1 MAKKLIKSAE
11 EAEDQFTVDE
21 SIVDE
26 VSNAEEFADVEITEE
41 DIMDAVEAIGALA
54 DAVIEK
60 ADAEQ
65 KEIDADELLDEVR
78 DLIDDTHEEPE
89 EGGEEEVELTEEEEL
104 PEELTNSAVRVMVS
118 EDGAVELESTPDEV
132 YDSTIDDMEC
142 TVFDTCDI
150 PEMDVEETAPSED
163 TEEDVL
169 VIGNSKATN
178 FKKGFVVLK
187 SSANKKAWSAA
198 YKKVKKMVGSS
209 KLTAAHWVIVSALAK
224 KEEENDKLKK
234 KIECKLVKVI
244 CSNKELKSKFS
255 KKFLKSNTEPD
266 IQPEGQ
272 PEAETKPEETA
283 GEGNPGYQEEP
294 NDGIPSESGDPDG
307 VEQPVGDPVEDTKE
321 LIDREGEIVLPEEN
335 IVVVDVPLTNSTRS
349 FRLHK
354 IRSSKT
360 RNYNLYKVI
369 ASGKLVDALN
379 GRCIKCGKIAYVFQ
393 NTTQGMLAC
402 CAKYVDAGKG
412 SYKPVLSENQI
423 VITRGS
429 LAPVFQNY
437 EKIMMAKAI
446 VSARKEGI
454 KEGMKRAAIASR
466 RTVESRRPVNS
477 RVNRNPIV
485 SRKEAEARKEAIRSK
500 AETRFAQKRAEQA
513 IQSKV
518 ALQRKFEQEERNR
531 LFQSSQTE
539 MNEEKIAI
547 KSNNTRNS
555 EALNKLYNSM
565 F

>member
-1 MAKKLIKSAE
+1 MAKRLIKSAE

-26 VSNAEEFADVEITEE
+26 VSDAEEFADVEITEE

-54 DAVIEK
+54 DAVIDK

-78 DLIDDTHEEPE
+78 DLIDDTHEDV
-89 EGGEEEVELTEEEEL
+89 EEEEFEEEDFEEL

-142 TVFDTCDI
+142 TVFDTCG
-150 PEMDVEETAPSED
+150 DVPLEIED
-163 TEEDVL
+163 TADEPGDDVL
-169 VIGNSKATN
+169 VIGNSAAKN

-224 KEEENDKLKK
+224 KEEENEKLKK
-234 KIECKLVKVI
+234 KIECRLVKI
-244 CSNKELKSKFS
+244 IRSNKELKSKFS

-272 PEAETKPEETA
+272 PESETKPEETA

-294 NDGIPSESGDPDG
+294 NEGVPSEAGDPDG
-307 VEQPVGDPVEDTKE
+307 VEQPSGNPVEDPDE
-321 LIDREGEIVLPEEN
+321 QIDREGELVLPEEN
-335 IVVVDVPLTNSTRS
+335 IVVVEVPVTNGVRRV
-349 FRLHK
+349 RLEK
-354 IRSSKT
+354 IRSSKL
-360 RNYNLYKVI
+360 RQYNLYKVLT
-369 ASGKLVDALN
+369 SGKVIDTFD
-379 GRCIKCGKIAYVFQ
+379 GRCIKCGKLGYVFQ
-393 NTTQGMLAC
+393 NTTQGMLVC
-402 CAKYVDAGKG
+402 CARYVDQNKG
-412 SYKPVLSENQI
+412 SYKPVLKNGKI
-423 VITRGS
+423 VISRGAA
-429 LAPVFQNY
+429 APVFQNY

-446 VSARKEGI
+446 VSARNEGI
-454 KEGMKRAAIASR
+454 KEGMKRARI
-466 RTVESRRPVNS
+466 ESRRQAPVNRPVRS
-477 RVNRNPIV
+477 QKDITARREVIKSKN
-485 SRKEAEARKEAIRSK
+485 EAM
-500 AETRFAQKRAEQA
+500 FAQKRAQNA
-513 IQSKV
+513 IDSKLE
-518 ALQRKFEQEERNR
+518 LQRKFEQEERTR

-555 EALNKLYNSM
+555 QALDQLYKNM